1 MTTPQVLK
9 LLLNKFKASPLCWL
23 VQEAARGP
31 WWPQRCGGGGCG
43 ERGAGGT
50 GQTFEFFGPQAAA
63 SPGDSLEK
71 QILRSPPESDWLDPK
86 LGGEAREPD
95 PQGSQ
100 GILGPRKPERLQPVG
115 ALWTAGR
122 TAGLTTSLG
131 SCAPSRLGNRL

>member
-1 MTTPQVLK
+1 MGLGGP
-9 LLLNKFKASPLCWL
+9 
-23 VQEAARGP
+23 RGVEV
-31 WWPQRCGGGGCG
+31 GAV
-43 ERGAGGT
+43 ESVVRGAPGRRLSSLDPR
-50 GQTFEFFGPQAAA
+50 QHHS

-71 QILRSPPESDWLDPK
+71 QILRPPPESDRLDPK